1 MEQNITH
8 SDGTTA
14 SLQSRAAASG
24 ITKMEQSRTFMGD
37 DTLNIEVSSAQTINF
52 RIGDTIKLHGS
63 PYALN
68 KAHTPKKEGDRR
80 YYYTLPFEGVQYE
93 LINAQFLL
101 FDNITDDA
109 VEHPSQH
116 TLDGMMMNSLTGNAA
131 DILKMIVLNANRVH
145 GDETWAVGTTPA
157 TSDTL
162 NFTLEAGTCLEALQ
176 ALCEQWEL
184 EWEIT
189 TDGTTGQHTINLT
202 AEPATEPAPLT
213 TFSYG
218 RTGGLYTTER
228 TPKGEMVTRLYA
240 YGSTQNVP
248 TSYLQE
254 ANTSR
259 LCIKNGNQRKQHLSY
274 VENATLKQQYG
285 IREKVETYDDIY
297 PQRVG
302 TVTNI
307 YTTGDKYWLKFH
319 DNDMF
324 NLNARDPQTGETLYL
339 IPGATAKVTFQT
351 GQLAGYSFE
360 IVEYNDPNRRFTLK
374 QVKEEGDL
382 TLPSETVS
390 SLRIKVG
397 DKYILTDINL
407 PEVYITD
414 AETQLKEMATK
425 KLAQMNADLY
435 SYNVELDSRYV
446 KKHATSWGRTA
457 DEPFMPGDFIAIT
470 DWELNTTTTL
480 RLTSFTHDLLTD
492 KWTLTIQRYQPRIK
506 TTQTRHRRNIRSVW
520 VDRLEHQRIVNSQFD
535 ADEAYQLADIC
546 MKELISG
553 RGLYPNLNGRMTAI
567 NGTAN
572 NAMTKADKAV
582 NDISILRRYTNNVNF
597 ADRHIDKMPAFE
609 SNKLTIDEGVT
620 IIDTYSKLQLGFAT
634 NQWAYPSAVDLDFG
648 DGTYDGNKAY
658 SIYAVLKED
667 GTIENK
673 ALANG
678 DEEEITDAFML
689 IGEVSAEDGNGERTY
704 TPTISQSYMDAGVL
718 RDSGGNAVLDI
729 ENKMMNGATKF
740 SGLKATAQ
748 GADLD
753 IVTVLGALPTTA
765 GGLRKQVADKLN
777 STDIELTL
785 TAGGGKIRL
794 GQNELPLKV
803 IDDNGTKKLIIGNDG
818 LAFDAQGNI
827 SVKSGNQYVAIFRAL
842 TPTNTKIQN
851 GTIYIDNDTITPV
864 SDSNLFVH
872 TTDAAWTQ
880 LVSRMNTLVNVFDR
894 MHVQVCDED
903 RCYDR
908 TINF

>member
-52 RIGDTIKLHGS
+52 RIGDTIKLHGR
-63 PYALN
+63 PYSLN

-80 YYYTLPFEGVQYE
+80 YHYTLPFEGVQYE

-109 VEHPSQH
+109 VAHPSQH

-285 IREKVETYDDIY
+285 IREKVEIYDDIY

-307 YTTGDKYWLKFH
+307 YTTGDKFWLKFR

-351 GQLAGYSFE
+351 GQLSGYSFD
-360 IVEYNDPNRRFTLK
+360 IVEYNDSNRRFTLK

-506 TTQTRHRRNIRSVW
+506 TTQTRHRRNVRRW
-520 VDRLEHQRIVNSQFD
+520 WLDRLEHQRIVNSQFN
-535 ADEAYQLADIC
+535 ADEAYQLADMGMDEIVA
-546 MKELISG
+546 G
-553 RGLYPNLNGRMTAI
+553 RGSYPNLNGRMTAI
-567 NGTAN
+567 NTTAN
-572 NAMTKADKAV
+572 NAQTSANKAV

-597 ADRHIDKMPAFE
+597 ADRHIDKMPSFE
-609 SNKLTIDEGVT
+609 DNKLVIEGGTTIT
-620 IIDTYSKLQLGFAT
+620 DTLSKLQLGFAV
-634 NQWAYPSAVDLDFG
+634 NQWAKIEGEGIDFANG
-648 DGTYDGNKAY
+648 EYETDASYD
-658 SIYAVLKED
+658 IYAILKED
-667 GTIENK
+667 GTIEYK
-673 ALANG
+673 AVKQG
-678 DEEEITDAFML
+678 EETSAEYL
-689 IGEVSAEDGNGERTY
+689 LLGVVSAEDGNGNRTY
-704 TPTISQSYMDAGVL
+704 TTAIAQGYMDAGVL
-718 RDSGGNAVLDI
+718 RDSGGKAVLDI
-729 ENKMMNGATKF
+729 ENKLMNGATKI

-753 IVTVLGALPTTA
+753 LVTLLGALPTTA

-827 SVKSGNQYVAIFRAL
+827 SVKNGNQYVAIFRAL

-851 GTIYIDNDTITPV
+851 GTIYIDNNTITPV

-880 LVSRMNTLVNVFDR
+880 LVSKMDTLVRTFDG
-894 MHVQVCDED
+894 MKVQVCDD
-903 RCYDR
+903 KQCYDK